1 MIKLLNLG
9 APRLDL
15 HDSAAK
21 NCRRSEGSGGCQSGP
36 LGRTGRG
43 GKSMKILYVEV
54 NDDNVYMLKNR
65 LLGTLEN
72 LVSFG
77 EWSLGFGFSYRRSR

>member
-1 MIKLLNLG
+1 
-9 APRLDL
+9 
-15 HDSAAK
+15 
-21 NCRRSEGSGGCQSGP
+21 
-36 LGRTGRG
+36 
-43 GKSMKILYVEV
+43 MKILYVEV

-77 EWSLGFGFSYRRSR
+77 EWSLGFGLVTGGHDDV

>member
-1 MIKLLNLG
+1 
-9 APRLDL
+9 
-15 HDSAAK
+15 
-21 NCRRSEGSGGCQSGP
+21 
-36 LGRTGRG
+36 
-43 GKSMKILYVEV
+43 MKILYVEV